1 VRSVGHSRWAC
12 AALGSLALVA
22 CASSE
27 PRAFDAAGDLESHAS
42 SDFVAEPVAAASTS
56 APSASAVGAASA
68 HALGSANAQPSA
80 SAPRGAPRPIDMHVD
95 TPYQVH
101 FKGRAA
107 SLPEGQA
114 TSAMLRAAGYEAVVY
129 PIYIP
134 DYLNAGKPRVSDA
147 EAIAKTLDAIIGENP
162 LLWPASK
169 GPAPE
174 GKVLVLQSIEG
185 AGAFADEVEAIDR
198 FVARG
203 VRFVGPV
210 HARDNRLATSATGDA
225 QKKKPNGAGAAG
237 LSEIGARF
245 CERVYAQGALVD
257 VSHMSD
263 AAFDDLAE
271 LAGRVGAPIVA
282 THSNSRSVAD
292 HPRNL
297 TDEQLRRIAKS
308 GGVAGLNFHA
318 GFLARGREATLDD
331 VVRHAQHMIAV
342 AGIDHV
348 GLGSDFDGA
357 TPPSD
362 LADASRL
369 PALAAA
375 LRRSGLSEED
385 VHKIYG
391 DNVKRVLAWRPR

>member
-1 VRSVGHSRWAC
+1 MSWWAATC
-12 AALGSLALVA
+12 VALASTLAGCVA
-22 CASSE
+22 SE
-27 PRAFDAAGDLESHAS
+27 PRASEALVETEAPGRSAPAGGASPAANEGPTVGVAS
-42 SDFVAEPVAAASTS
+42 AAAS
-56 APSASAVGAASA
+56 APASAAASA
-68 HALGSANAQPSA
+68 PPSP

-114 TSAMLRAAGYEAVVY
+114 TSAMLRAGGYEAVVY

-134 DYLNAGKPRVSDA
+134 DYLNGGRPRVSDA
-147 EAIAKTLDAIIGENP
+147 EAIAKTLDAIVGENP
-162 LLWPASK
+162 LLWPASR
-169 GPAPE
+169 GPVPE

-225 QKKKPNGAGAAG
+225 QKKKPGGALG
-237 LSEIGARF
+237 LSETGERF

-263 AAFDDLAE
+263 ASFDGLAE
-271 LAGRVGAPIVA
+271 IADRIGAPIVA
-282 THSNSRSVAD
+282 THSNARAVAD

-297 TDEQLRRIAKS
+297 TDAQLRRIAKS
-308 GGVAGLNFHA
+308 GGVVGLNFHA
-318 GFLARGREATLDD
+318 GFLARGREATIDD
-331 VVRHAQHMIAV
+331 VVRHAKHMISV

-357 TPPSD
+357 TPPAD

-369 PALAAA
+369 PALASA
-375 LRRSGLSEED
+375 LRKSGLSEDD

-391 DNVKRVLAWRPR
+391 DNVKRVLSWRPR

>member
-1 VRSVGHSRWAC
+1 MSWWAATC
-12 AALGSLALVA
+12 VAL
-22 CASSE
+22 ASSTLAGCVAGE
-27 PRAFDAAGDLESHAS
+27 PRASEALVETEAPGRSAPSSAS
-42 SDFVAEPVAAASTS
+42 AAASATPS
-56 APSASAVGAASA
+56 PAPS
-68 HALGSANAQPSA
+68 PSTA
-80 SAPRGAPRPIDMHVD
+80 RGAPRPIDMHVD

-114 TSAMLRAAGYEAVVY
+114 TSAMLRAGGYEAVVY

-134 DYLNAGKPRVSDA
+134 DYLNGGKPRVSDA
-147 EAIAKTLDAIIGENP
+147 EAIAKTLDAIVGENP
-162 LLWPASK
+162 LLWPASR

-185 AGAFADEVEAIDR
+185 AGAFADDVEAIDR

-225 QKKKPNGAGAAG
+225 QKKKPGGALG
-237 LSEIGARF
+237 LSEIGERF
-245 CERVYAQGALVD
+245 CERVYAKGALVD

-263 AAFDDLAE
+263 ASFDGLAE
-271 LAGRVGAPIVA
+271 LAERVGAPIVA
-282 THSNSRSVAD
+282 THSNARAVAD

-297 TDEQLRRIAKS
+297 TDAQLRRIAQS

-331 VVRHAQHMIAV
+331 VVRHAKHMIAV

-357 TPPSD
+357 TPPAD

-375 LRRSGLSEED
+375 LRKSGLSEDD

>member
-1 VRSVGHSRWAC
+1 MSRWVAAY
-12 AALGSLALVA
+12 AALASLTLPACVA
-22 CASSE
+22 GE
-27 PRAFDAAGDLESHAS
+27 PRASEALVEADSAARPAEAS
-42 SDFVAEPVAAASTS
+42 SASPTATVGPTEVAASAAAS
-56 APSASAVGAASA
+56 APTASAAPVSSAA
-68 HALGSANAQPSA
+68 
-80 SAPRGAPRPIDMHVD
+80 RGAPRPIDMHVD

-114 TSAMLRAAGYEAVVY
+114 TSAMLRAGGYEAVVY

-147 EAIAKTLDAIIGENP
+147 EAIAKTLDAIVGENP
-162 LLWPASK
+162 LLWPASR

-185 AGAFADEVEAIDR
+185 AGAFADEIEAIDR

-225 QKKKPNGAGAAG
+225 QKKKAGGAVG
-237 LSEIGARF
+237 LSELGERF
-245 CERVYAQGALVD
+245 CERVYARGALVD

-271 LAGRVGAPIVA
+271 LAERVGAPIVA
-282 THSNSRSVAD
+282 THSNARAAAD

-331 VVRHAQHMIAV
+331 VVRHAKHMIAV

-357 TPPSD
+357 TPPAD

-375 LRRSGLSEED
+375 LRRSGLSEDD

>member
-1 VRSVGHSRWAC
+1 MSWWAATC
-12 AALGSLALVA
+12 VAL
-22 CASSE
+22 ASSTLVSCVAGE
-27 PRAFDAAGDLESHAS
+27 PRASEALVETEVPGRSAPSSASPAASEGAAVGVAS
-42 SDFVAEPVAAASTS
+42 AVASAPASAAASAT
-56 APSASAVGAASA
+56 PS
-68 HALGSANAQPSA
+68 PSTA
-80 SAPRGAPRPIDMHVD
+80 RGAPRPIDMHVD

-114 TSAMLRAAGYEAVVY
+114 TSAMLRAGGYEAVVY

-134 DYLNAGKPRVSDA
+134 DYLNGGKPRVSDA
-147 EAIAKTLDAIIGENP
+147 EAIAKTLDAIVGENP
-162 LLWPASK
+162 LLWPASR
-169 GPAPE
+169 GPVPE

-185 AGAFADEVEAIDR
+185 AGAFADDVEAIDR

-225 QKKKPNGAGAAG
+225 QKKKPGGALG
-237 LSEIGARF
+237 LSEIGERF
-245 CERVYAQGALVD
+245 CERVYAKGALVD

-263 AAFDDLAE
+263 ASFDGLAE
-271 LAGRVGAPIVA
+271 LAERVGAPIVA
-282 THSNSRSVAD
+282 THSNARAVAD

-297 TDEQLRRIAKS
+297 TDAQLRRIAQS

-331 VVRHAQHMIAV
+331 VVRHANHMIAV

-357 TPPSD
+357 TPPAD

-375 LRRSGLSEED
+375 LRKSGLSEDD